1 MTLAH
6 LRIRVTQW
14 DPALQTSTTNEDL
27 RARLD
32 ALDIDVSCALAF
44 GRATLQAL
52 AAMSAE
58 ARHAIDSCLADEAA
72 IVRVE
77 GANASSAI
85 AAILTEARQSI
96 VAPPKEVL
104 DSVREIERLLVEQAA
119 KLPRG
124 SELSA
129 LNRKSSAHG

>member
-1 MTLAH
+1 M
-6 LRIRVTQW
+6 
-14 DPALQTSTTNEDL
+14 QTATTNEDL
-27 RARLD
+27 RARID

-58 ARHAIDSCLADEAA
+58 ARRAIDRSLADEAD

-77 GANASSAI
+77 DVNASAAI
-85 AAILTEARQSI
+85 AAVLTETRQSI
-96 VAPPKEVL
+96 VAPPEEAV
-104 DSVREIERLLVEQAA
+104 DAAREIERLLVEQAA
-119 KLPRG
+119 KLPRV

-129 LNRKSSAHG
+129 FSRKTSARG